1 MAQLTNDGTVT
12 ADSNTEA
19 SAASSARPSDELL
32 PFLNNFHDIFTTI
45 GVLILLGGLAV
56 GAGQVMNG
64 LGLPE
69 GETNWQFALMG
80 LIGGI
85 AIIIWMLSALL
96 VGRQRRILPGIV
108 LSTGFAITVT
118 ILLVW
123 AYVQFLI
130 HGVGVNEAMFEGRFE
145 GLDDM
150 EFGRE
155 AVMLAVAQIPWSI
168 RILPVIAGL
177 AAFVPVAIYYTSFR
191 LPFAGG
197 LMGVALAVLA
207 SLTLLTLDPYTA
219 VIYAPTLNVAI
230 GGALLLAGIL
240 FDARDPDRNTRLSG
254 TAFWLHFFAA
264 PILLSAVLN
273 VVQIGWTF
281 DEADFTNSES
291 FNLFT
296 AMAADNGNAMQLAI
310 VALTVIAIFA
320 LVSLL
325 INRRALIVS
334 GLLTAGISIAVIVN
348 EVGLDTGAV
357 IAITLLLLGGIV
369 VLLGAAWNPVRR
381 ILLLPFPSR
390 GPIARL
396 FPPANG
402 AVG

>member
-69 GETNWQFALMG
+69 GEINWQFALMG

-219 VIYAPTLNVAI
+219 VIYAPTLNVTI

>member
-145 GLDDM
+145 GLDNM

>member
-219 VIYAPTLNVAI
+219 VIFAPTLNVAI

-240 FDARDPDRNTRLSG
+240 FDSRDPDRNTRLSG

>member
-56 GAGQVMNG
+56 GAGQVMSG